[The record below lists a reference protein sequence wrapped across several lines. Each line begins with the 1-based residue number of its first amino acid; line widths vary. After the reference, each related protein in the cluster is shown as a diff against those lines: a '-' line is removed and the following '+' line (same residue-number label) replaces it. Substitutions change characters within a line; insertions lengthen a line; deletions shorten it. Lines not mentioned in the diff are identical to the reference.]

1 MEYYLAIKKNKITP
15 FAATGMGLEIIMLS
29 EMSDTET
36 QIPCD
41 IAKILNLKIGDKWTY
56 LQNRSTVMDVEN
68 KLMLTRG

>member
-1 MEYYLAIKKNKITP
+1 MIKMWYIHTMEYYSVIKKDKVML

-41 IAKILNLKIGDKWTY
+41 IAKILNLKIGDK
-56 LQNRSTVMDVEN
+56 
-68 KLMLTRG
+68 